1 MTNGKFLELR
11 GNDFKKKTGI
21 GIGVCAASV
30 VGLVMLQMC
39 ERSKPAPECLYP
51 CEPPRVC
58 TEPAPITLV
67 APPPVEKKPEK
78 AEKAKPREK
87 TPKLNTTPAGGH
99 TASVTV
105 ATPAGNLE
113 DCKREVSNSQLK
125 DTIMDTLGSDL
136 LDDVRKSVD
145 ENIKKPYLVVSYQI
159 VDGTAKAVSI
169 GVKATS
175 DGPVTSK
182 LPGSIISKL
191 NGKLKAADSVY
202 DGSCKGVITFP
213 LSSG

>member
-67 APPPVEKKPEK
+67 APPPVEKKAEK
-78 AEKAKPREK
+78 IEKAKPKEK
-87 TPKLNTTPAGGH
+87 TLARTPAKA
-99 TASVTV
+99 TTTSSRPAVV
-105 ATPAGNLE
+105 AHGEEGLAKCKKEVSDRLKGYVSNALTRGKNLE
-113 DCKREVSNSQLK
+113 KVREAV
-125 DTIMDTLGSDL
+125 GAGASD
-136 LDDVRKSVD
+136 VPKAS
-145 ENIKKPYLVVSYQI
+145 VSYQV
-159 VDGTAKAVSI
+159 VDGKAEVLGITIKCSSCSTSKANI
-169 GVKATS
+169 ERGLVNLEKATT
-175 DGPVTSK
+175 G
-182 LPGSIISKL
+182 I
-191 NGKLKAADSVY
+191 
-202 DGSCKGVITFP
+202 DGSCENSLDVEIPPG
-213 LSSG
+213 